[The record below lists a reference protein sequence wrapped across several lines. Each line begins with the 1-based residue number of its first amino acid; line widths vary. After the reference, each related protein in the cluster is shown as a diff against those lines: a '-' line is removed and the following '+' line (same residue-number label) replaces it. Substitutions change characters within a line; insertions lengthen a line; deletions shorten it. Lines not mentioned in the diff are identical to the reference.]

1 MENVST
7 ARAPLSLYE
16 GSIWR
21 RVLRFILDRD
31 AAFRQSRAYDQ
42 LDDHLR
48 RDLGLMDGHT
58 VARDPETAAL
68 LRP

>member
-1 MENVST
+1 MEHVST
-7 ARAPLSLYE
+7 ARAPLSLHQ
-16 GSIWR
+16 GSIWQ
-21 RVLRFILDRD
+21 RVLRFIMDRD

-58 VARDPETAAL
+58 VARDSETAAL